1 MLCHEHAG
9 TYKLPD
15 LDLETSMQAVVEAK
29 VEEKIAKGKKT
40 VARNSKNRAKEGKVN
55 HFFPGVLGD
64 DFVSDEDRLLLFLQG
79 NDPQHEYLVDRL
91 PFCLPCDVKNEVCLL
106 CSWCIIAWR
115 TRAYLTF
122 LSHKYHQVHSK
133 PPSYYHVHSNQY
145 EKAHRPKRKPPSDG
159 KCECKAK
166 GLSACDDSC
175 INRMIFI
182 ECVGDVSKAKGEK
195 SPYVNCDIGPS
206 CTNRGLG
213 LRQFA
218 KCKPMREQGKGW
230 GLVPLNALKKGDL
243 VIEYVGEVIDE
254 KEKENR
260 LIEWAR
266 DHPNDPNFYVMAL
279 ETGWYLDA
287 RNKANLSRFINHS
300 CAPNCRLLPM
310 NVNGYIRVGIYTLR
324 DIAPGEFLSY
334 DYQFDTKHGDKFRC
348 RCGAANCR
356 GTMKGGRGEDSAVE
370 KTRKE
375 EWQDAK
381 AAYDRDVK
389 YLEDAAEN
397 EQKMSSQV
405 DYLVP
410 GAENPTETVAMG
422 PNEKKHRS
430 TVMNDRIF
438 LWRNVVQGD
447 ISDRPPSMRRKR
459 KRQNANTK
467 LSTVDVFSLLSQSS
481 AGGDN

>member
-1 MLCHEHAG
+1 MSL
-9 TYKLPD
+9 
-15 LDLETSMQAVVEAK
+15 
-29 VEEKIAKGKKT
+29 
-40 VARNSKNRAKEGKVN
+40 
-55 HFFPGVLGD
+55 
-64 DFVSDEDRLLLFLQG
+64 
-79 NDPQHEYLVDRL
+79 
-91 PFCLPCDVKNEVCLL
+91 
-106 CSWCIIAWR
+106 
-115 TRAYLTF
+115 
-122 LSHKYHQVHSK
+122 KYQQVHSK
-133 PPSYYHVHSNQY
+133 PPSYHHVHSNQY
-145 EKAHRPKRKPPSDG
+145 DKDRRPKRKPPSDG

-166 GLSACDDSC
+166 GSSACDDSC

-182 ECVGDVSKAKGEK
+182 ECVGDVTKAKGEK

-213 LRQFA
+213 RRQFA

-260 LIEWAR
+260 LTEWTR

-348 RCGAANCR
+348 RCGAENCR
-356 GTMKGGRGEDSAVE
+356 GTMKGGKGEESTVE

-410 GAENPTETVAMG
+410 AADNPTETVAMG
-422 PNEKKHRS
+422 PNEKKHRNS
-430 TVMNDRIF
+430 VLNDRIF
-438 LWRNVVQGD
+438 LWRNAVQGD
-447 ISDRPPSMRRKR
+447 VSDRPPSMRRKR

-467 LSTVDVFSLLSQSS
+467 PLSTVDVFSLLSQSS
-481 AGGDN
+481 AGGTTS